1 MHHINVEIKAKCPNP
16 AWVNEKLQ
24 ALNAD
29 FKGIDHQIDTYFK
42 VPNGRLKLRQGN
54 IEKALIHYNR
64 PNQEGPKVS
73 EVSLYHPE
81 NDAALLEALKK
92 ALGVKVVVDK
102 QRAIYFIDNVKFH
115 VDEVKGLGGFVEI
128 EAIDQEGNL
137 DQAYLQDQCQHYM
150 EVLHIQSTDLL
161 DVSYSDLLMEN
172 YE

>member
-1 MHHINVEIKAKCPNP
+1 MQRINVEIKAKCSNP
-16 AWVNEKLQ
+16 EWVKTTLL

-29 FKGIDHQIDTYFK
+29 FKGLDHQIDTYFK

-81 NDAALLEALKK
+81 HDQALLETLKK
-92 ALGVKVVVDK
+92 ALGIKVIVDK

-115 VDEVKGLGGFVEI
+115 VDEVKELGGFVEI
-128 EAIDQEGNL
+128 EAIDKDGSY
-137 DQAYLQDQCQHYM
+137 DQAYLQNQCQHYM
-150 EVLHIQSTDLL
+150 EVLRIQSVDLL
-161 DVSYSDLLMEN
+161 DVSYSDLLMES